1 MTEEKQ
7 EKDFQEMKKATLFV
21 VGTPIGNLEDIT
33 FRALRVLQESDAI
46 FCEDTRVTRKLLER
60 YEIKTSV
67 FSYHQHSPERVYE
80 RILEFLREGK
90 HIALVTDA
98 GTPGVSDPGNM
109 LVERVLQE
117 GFLTVAIPGVS
128 SLTTLISVAGIDMQ
142 KFLFLGFVPHKKG
155 RHTFFDRVIFS
166 DIPVVYYDSV
176 HRIVKNLQLLCE
188 KNPNAYVIVGR
199 ELTKFF
205 EEIQRGIV
213 SEILEYY
220 TNNVT
225 KIKGEFVI
233 VVKND

>member
-1 MTEEKQ
+1 MIEEKQ
-7 EKDFQEMKKATLFV
+7 EKDLQEMEKATLFV

-67 FSYHQHSPERVYE
+67 FSYHQHSSEKVYE

-109 LVERVLQE
+109 LVERVLKE
-117 GFLTVAIPGVS
+117 DFLTVAIPGVS

-142 KFLFLGFVPHKKG
+142 KFVFLGFVPHKKG
-155 RHTFFDRVIFS
+155 RHTFFQRVVSS
-166 DIPVVYYDSV
+166 DMPVVYYDSV
-176 HRIVKNLQLLCE
+176 HRIVKNLQLLLE
-188 KNPNAYVIVGR
+188 KNPNVYVIVGR

-205 EEIQRGIV
+205 EEIQRGMV
-213 SEILEYY
+213 SAILEYY
-220 TNNVT
+220 TNNPT
-225 KIKGEFVI
+225 KIKGEFVVI
-233 VVKND
+233 VKNI

>member
-1 MTEEKQ
+1 MMKEKEETDIPK
-7 EKDFQEMKKATLFV
+7 EKKATLFV
-21 VGTPIGNLEDIT
+21 VGTPIGNLEDVT

-60 YEIKTSV
+60 YEIKTLV
-67 FSYHQHSPERVYE
+67 FSYHQHSSEKVYE

-98 GTPGVSDPGNM
+98 GTPGISDPGNM
-109 LVERVLQE
+109 LVERVLEE
-117 GFLTVAIPGVS
+117 GFSVVSIPGVS

-142 KFLFLGFVPHKKG
+142 KFTFFGFVPHKKG
-155 RHTFFDRVIFS
+155 RHTFFERVISS

-199 ELTKFF
+199 
-205 EEIQRGIV
+205 
-213 SEILEYY
+213 
-220 TNNVT
+220 
-225 KIKGEFVI
+225 
-233 VVKND
+233 